1 MSKPK
6 DHIDT
11 TQNAAGAVGIAP
23 PPSAIVVLED
33 VDELAKVEDAL
44 LERQLEGTDAVEA
57 YLYAFPEKDR
67 NRQPTGR
74 YVVGATADF
83 VVQMVRMLNRATKG
97 KIDLRLLPVPPVVTD
112 FSIPDERTG
121 AVRPYV
127 RVTVGVTDAVTGE
140 PSFGIKE
147 LPRHG
152 IDPVGACHTRAIR
165 RAFELHPSYDR
176 KRVSRFIREKLKA
189 LGLDPQR
196 FLIAGAAGGGEWAQF
211 FAQARAK
218 GVSADALRAGVREKT
233 GKGLSQVSSPTDAA
247 KAAQAATETIQET
260 PNATPGQDDAQG
272 KPHPGVEGARQPL
285 SSDAGPAGDP
295 RPASPPETP
304 SPPASSPTSSTQP
317 TDPLTE
323 LRDVCSEYARKMGL
337 LEKDGSQGPT
347 LKKIW
352 KDIGSPQATFEDFKR
367 LFIVLS
373 RVSTGE
379 TAQTATAE
387 ALTAYPK
394 DATAPVPTA

>member
-1 MSKPK
+1 MSKPI
-6 DHIDT
+6 DHIK
-11 TQNAAGAVGIAP
+11 NAAGAVGVAP

-57 YLYAFPEKDR
+57 YLYAFPQHDR
-67 NRQPTGR
+67 KGQPTGL
-74 YVVGATADF
+74 YVVGPTADF
-83 VVQMVRMLNRATKG
+83 VVQMARMLNRATKG
-97 KIDLRLLPVPPVVTD
+97 KIDLRLLPEPPVVTD
-112 FSIPDERTG
+112 FSVPDERTG

-147 LPRHG
+147 LPRRG

-189 LGLDPQR
+189 LGLDPKK
-196 FLIAGAAGGGEWAQF
+196 FLIAGVAGGGEWAQF

-233 GKGLSQVSSPTDAA
+233 GKGFSQVSSPTDAA
-247 KAAQAATETIQET
+247 KAAQAATETIQEAPDADDLQPPLPAVLAET
-260 PNATPGQDDAQG
+260 KEQVVGSAVPDTGPG
-272 KPHPGVEGARQPL
+272 
-285 SSDAGPAGDP
+285 
-295 RPASPPETP
+295 P
-304 SPPASSPTSSTQP
+304 SPAPTI
-317 TDPLTE
+317 DPLTE

-394 DATAPVPTA
+394 DATAPLPTA